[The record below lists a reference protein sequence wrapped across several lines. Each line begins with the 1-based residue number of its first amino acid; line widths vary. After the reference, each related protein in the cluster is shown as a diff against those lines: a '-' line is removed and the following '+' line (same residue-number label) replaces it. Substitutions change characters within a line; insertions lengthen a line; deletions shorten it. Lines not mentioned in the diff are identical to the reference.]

1 MSEQIN
7 VINSHE
13 PNFNFQPQH
22 LLKCLLL
29 YLLQAYKS
37 FEFSNNSG
45 FEKLN
50 NKPGEFKISSDQTSG
65 TKTENSPQDNPE
77 VSIIILNYNQS
88 KLTLECVASI
98 LRVEKK
104 LRFELIIVDNG
115 SNEDQAEI
123 LDQSELKKHYILIK
137 STINGG
143 FGYGNNLGA
152 QQAKGNH
159 MAFINN
165 DTYFKKKCFYFL
177 KNYILSHPEVGVSG
191 PLQLAPNNI
200 PRPSFDHHLGIR
212 KFIFGSFILEAIFR
226 KPKRKAQLAD
236 PSIVDFVQGCFMFF
250 RRSAFEEVGGF
261 DPNIFLYD
269 EEMDICTRLQK
280 KGYKVVYHPGIDYYH
295 IHEASTSISLKTTGS
310 KKVQILYSYLYVLKN
325 IMPT

>member
-29 YLLQAYKS
+29 YPLQAYKS

-50 NKPGEFKISSDQTSG
+50 NKPGEFKITSDQTSG

-88 KLTLECVASI
+88 KLTLKCVASI

-104 LRFELIIVDNG
+104 LRFELIVVDNG

-123 LDQSELKKHYILIK
+123 LDQSELKKHYILIN

-165 DTYFKKKCFYFL
+165 DTYFKKKCFSFL
-177 KNYILSHPEVGVSG
+177 KNYMMSHPEVGVSG
-191 PLQLAPNNI
+191 SLQLAPNNI
-200 PRPSFDHHLGIR
+200 PRPSFDHHHGIR

-261 DPNIFLYD
+261 DPNIFLYY
-269 EEMDICTRLQK
+269 EEMDICTRIQK
-280 KGYKVVYHPGIDYYH
+280 KRIQSRLSPRDRLL
-295 IHEASTSISLKTTGS
+295 S
-310 KKVQILYSYLYVLKN
+310 
-325 IMPT
+325 

>member
-29 YLLQAYKS
+29 YPLKAYKS
-37 FEFSNNSG
+37 FEFCNNSG

-50 NKPGEFKISSDQTSG
+50 NKPGEFKITSDQTSG

-98 LRVEKK
+98 QRVEKK
-104 LRFELIIVDNG
+104 LRFELIVVDNG
-115 SNEDQAEI
+115 SYEDQAEI
-123 LDQSELKKHYILIK
+123 LDQSEFKKHYILIK

-152 QQAKGNH
+152 QQAFRFN
-159 MAFINN
+159 
-165 DTYFKKKCFYFL
+165 KKVTSSKTGL
-177 KNYILSHPEVGVSG
+177 
-191 PLQLAPNNI
+191 
-200 PRPSFDHHLGIR
+200 
-212 KFIFGSFILEAIFR
+212 
-226 KPKRKAQLAD
+226 
-236 PSIVDFVQGCFMFF
+236 FF
-250 RRSAFEEVGGF
+250 RWEIA
-261 DPNIFLYD
+261 LL
-269 EEMDICTRLQK
+269 M
-280 KGYKVVYHPGIDYYH
+280 
-295 IHEASTSISLKTTGS
+295 
-310 KKVQILYSYLYVLKN
+310 
-325 IMPT
+325 